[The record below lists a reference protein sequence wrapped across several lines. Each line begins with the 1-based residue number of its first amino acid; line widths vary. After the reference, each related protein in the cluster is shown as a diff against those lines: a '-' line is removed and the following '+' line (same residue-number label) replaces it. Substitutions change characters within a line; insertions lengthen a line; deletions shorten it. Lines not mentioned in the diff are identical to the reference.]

1 MGSDYL
7 ERCTGLAVMGGT
19 FDPIHNGH
27 LAIAEAVL
35 HQFKPQKVLFI
46 PAGSPPHKPDKP
58 ISHPSL
64 RYRMILHAICTL
76 PGIDVSKMEL
86 FRTGPSYT
94 IDTIRELRE
103 ICPDECKIYFIV
115 GQDALEN
122 ILTWKDA
129 ETLLTL
135 CEFIAVP
142 RPGHDKKTIKSQ
154 ISKLEKK
161 YGARIHI
168 LICPMLDI
176 SSTYV
181 RLCFANGKPVSALMP
196 RDAELFARINGM
208 YGSVLPDLSDMHFE
222 WAKKLLQQRLSPK
235 RFKHTLGVVIEAE
248 RLAKHY
254 GADVLKAR
262 WAGLLHDCAKEYGAD
277 KKREL
282 CGEWDVEIDEIVAL
296 HIDLAHGLLGAEAAK
311 FNYLVTD
318 PEILQAIRFHI
329 MGHKDMTL
337 LDKIIVLADFI
348 EPYRDD
354 YYPLHEMRELAYIDI
369 NKALHLGLTA
379 MRDIDAGRGKKLHH
393 WSQDA
398 IKALGGK

>member
-7 ERCTGLAVMGGT
+7 DRCTGLAVMGGT

-46 PAGSPPHKPDKP
+46 PAGKPPHKPDKP
-58 ISHPSL
+58 VSNPGL
-64 RYRMILHAICTL
+64 RYRMITLAICTL
-76 PGIDVSKMEL
+76 PGIDASLMEL
-86 FRTGPSYT
+86 ERIGPSYT
-94 IDTIRELRE
+94 VDTIRDLRE
-103 ICPDECKIYFIV
+103 SCPSECKIYFIV

-142 RPGHDKKTIKSQ
+142 RPGYDKKTLKSL
-154 ISKLEKK
+154 IGKLEKK
-161 YGARIHI
+161 YGAIIHI
-168 LICPMLDI
+168 LKCPMLDI
-176 SSTYV
+176 SSTYI
-181 RLCFANGKPVSALMP
+181 RECFAKGKPVSALMP
-196 RDAELFARINGM
+196 RVSEEFARINGL
-208 YGSVLPDLSDMHFE
+208 YGTVLPDLSDKHFI
-222 WAKKLLQQRLSPK
+222 WAKNLLQHRLSPK
-235 RFKHTLGVVIEAE
+235 RYKHTLGVVIEAE

-254 GADVLKAR
+254 GADITKAR
-262 WAGLLHDCAKEYGAD
+262 WAGLLHDCVKEYSAD

-282 CGEWDVEIDEIVAL
+282 CFEWGVEIDEIVAS
-296 HIDLAHGLLGAEAAK
+296 HIDLAHGLLGAKSATADYHVIDQE
-311 FNYLVTD
+311 V
-318 PEILQAIRFHI
+318 LQAIRFHI

-348 EPYRDD
+348 EPFRDD
-354 YYPLHEMRELAYIDI
+354 YYPLREMRELAYVDI
-369 NKALHLGLTA
+369 NKALSLGLTA
-379 MRDIDAGRGKKLHH
+379 MRDMDIGRGKKIHH

-398 IKALGGK
+398 IKTLGGK